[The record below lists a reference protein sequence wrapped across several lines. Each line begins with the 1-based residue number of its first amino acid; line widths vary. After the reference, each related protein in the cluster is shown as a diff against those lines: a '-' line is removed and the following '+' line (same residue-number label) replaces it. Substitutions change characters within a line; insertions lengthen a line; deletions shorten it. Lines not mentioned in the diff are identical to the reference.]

1 MNTNPPSW
9 ARGPAHTDPSPA
21 TARFTASGR
30 PSGTDRPPGS
40 IDPFRLTAT
49 RATTRRQFL
58 RQAGFSLGAIALSR
72 LLGGGA
78 HAATLSPYGA
88 VNPLAP
94 KTPPLPARAKS
105 VIYLHMSG
113 APPSLDLFDWKP
125 ELARLHLQPCPDS
138 LLEGERFAFIKGVP
152 LMLGSPYRFSQHG
165 RSGQWVS
172 ETLPHFTR
180 IVDDVAVVKSMITD
194 QFNHAPAE
202 LFIYTGSPLPGSAS
216 IGSWITYGLGS
227 ENENLPG
234 FVVLLSGGT
243 DPTGGKSLWGSGFL
257 PSVYQGV
264 QCRSEGEPILYAQD
278 PPGMDRSSRRR
289 ILDALDQLNTLEA
302 ESFGDPETVTRIQ
315 QYELAYRMQMAVP
328 EIFDIGRE
336 PRHTLELYGATP
348 GGGGFANNCLLAR
361 RLVEQG
367 VRYVQLYDW
376 GWDIHGTSAHDDLL
390 NHFPKKC
397 REVDQASAA
406 LVLDLKQ
413 RGLLDDTLV
422 VWGGEFG
429 RTPMNEAR
437 GGSVFLGRDHHPHCF
452 SLWLAGGGVKP
463 GCVFGE
469 TDELG
474 YRIARDPVS
483 VRDLQTTI
491 LHTLGLDAHQFAYR
505 YQGLDQRLIGPAG
518 EGRVVRE
525 ILA

>member
-1 MNTNPPSW
+1 M
-9 ARGPAHTDPSPA
+9 A
-21 TARFTASGR
+21 
-30 PSGTDRPPGS
+30 
-40 IDPFRLTAT
+40 
-49 RATTRRQFL
+49 
-58 RQAGFSLGAIALSR
+58 
-72 LLGGGA
+72 
-78 HAATLSPYGA
+78 
-88 VNPLAP
+88 
-94 KTPPLPARAKS
+94 
-105 VIYLHMSG
+105 G
-113 APPSLDLFDWKP
+113 APSQLELFDHKP
-125 ELARLHLQPCPDS
+125 KLAQIEGKPIPPEVIGGQRYAFIRPDAAV
-138 LLEGERFAFIKGVP
+138 LGPQYRFA
-152 LMLGSPYRFSQHG
+152 RHG
-165 RSGQWVS
+165 DCGAEIS
-172 ETLPHFTR
+172 EMLPHLATV
-180 IVDDVAVVKSMITD
+180 VDEIAIVKSCRTD

-216 IGSWITYGLGS
+216 MGSWVTYGLGS

-278 PPGMDRSSRRR
+278 PAGMDRSSRRR
-289 ILDALDQLNTLEA
+289 ILDAIEQLNTLEA
-302 ESFGDPETVTRIQ
+302 ESFGDPETLTRIQ

-328 EIFDIGRE
+328 EVFDIGRE
-336 PRHTLELYGATP
+336 PRHILELYGATP

-437 GGSVFLGRDHHPHCF
+437 GGSAFLGRDHHPHCF
-452 SLWLAGGGVKP
+452 TIWLAGGGVKP

-474 YRIARDPVS
+474 YRVVQDPVS
-483 VRDLQTTI
+483 VRDLQTTL
-491 LHTLGLDAHQFAYR
+491 LHLLGLDAHRFAFR
-505 YQGLDQRLIGPAG
+505 YQGLDQRLIGPSG
-518 EGRVVRE
+518 EGRVVQG
-525 ILA
+525 ILG